1 MREKIKNILKESILV
16 KEKLLKSDAETI
28 AQIAQLIVDAAKN
41 GNKLIVFG
49 NGGSAAD
56 SQHMAAELI
65 GRFKHERAPIPAIAL
80 STNTST
86 ITALSNDYGYEV
98 SFSRQLEG
106 LAKKGDVALGIST
119 SGNASNVYEALKKAK
134 ALGLKIVTMTGETGG
149 KIAGLADI
157 ALKVPSSNTP
167 RIQEAHI
174 TASHI
179 ICELVEEEL
188 LGK

>member
-1 MREKIKNILKESILV
+1 LREKTKKILKESIAV
-16 KEKLLKSDAETI
+16 KERLLKSDSDTI
-28 AQIAQLIVDAAKN
+28 AQIAKLIVGAVKK
-41 GNKLIVFG
+41 GNKLIAFG
-49 NGGSAAD
+49 NGGSASD
-56 SQHMAAELI
+56 SQHIVAELI

-80 STNTST
+80 SCNTSI
-86 ITALSNDYGYEV
+86 ITALSNDYGYDV

-106 LAKKGDVALGIST
+106 LAKTGDVALGIST

-134 ALGLKIVTMTGETGG
+134 TFGLKTVTMTGEGGG

-157 ALKVPSSNTP
+157 ALKIPSSNTP

-174 TASHI
+174 TAGHI